1 MTVVL
6 KTCLH
11 CKEEF
16 EDKPRLV
23 QLDYC
28 PACVDL
34 ALSRLAPNDY
44 KLNNKWEYFIYEDE
58 GE

>member
-1 MTVVL
+1 MTKPL

-16 EDKPRLV
+16 EDAPSIV
-23 QLDYC
+23 QLSYC

-44 KLNNKWEYFIYEDE
+44 EINNKWKYFIDE